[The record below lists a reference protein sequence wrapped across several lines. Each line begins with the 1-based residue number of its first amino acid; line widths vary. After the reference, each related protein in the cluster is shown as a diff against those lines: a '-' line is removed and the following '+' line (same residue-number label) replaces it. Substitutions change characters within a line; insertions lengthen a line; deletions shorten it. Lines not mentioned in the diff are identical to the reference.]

1 MATLILSTVGTALG
15 GPVGGAIGSLI
26 GQTIDQRLL
35 GPGPRRGPRLGD
47 LGVQTSSYGTPIP
60 RIYGTMRVAGSVV
73 WATELKE
80 SEEPS
85 QSGKGQPEM
94 LLYTYSASFAVAL
107 SSRVAGEVRRIWADG
122 KLLRGEAGDF
132 KVKTG
137 FRFYTGSEDQQVDP
151 LIASVEGMD
160 RAAAFRGT
168 ALAVFEDLQLAEF
181 GNRIPFLTFEVV
193 ADPAIMLGGLLGD
206 CSRGAIACASSER
219 IIGYAAHGGS
229 ISAALQPLVE
239 QFGLALF
246 DDGDVVRSPDDRVL
260 VAPGED
266 DLGCSADGRQG
277 LRVERSEVAAR
288 DLPAALSIAYHDP
301 ARDYQTG
308 QAQAISGVTGGGRE
322 AIELPAVL
330 DAGAAKGLAEATLA
344 RRWAERERV
353 KISLPPSKMG
363 MMPGSLFRL
372 ASSNRLWR
380 ARSVTVEAMVTHVE
394 AQPVWDTV
402 GALAAEPGRA
412 VTDPDV
418 VAGPTMMA
426 LLDLPDLGTD
436 TAAGPALY
444 LAAASSSGT
453 WRPVPVEV
461 TIGGTVTPSQSAAAE
476 TAMGV
481 VTVPPADGRGSELFD
496 MAASIQVQL
505 VHDGQWLESRDDEA
519 LANGANLAAVGGEL
533 VQFGRAEPLGS
544 GRFRLSKL
552 LRGRRGTEWAMSGH
566 AAGETFVL
574 LSARSLQR
582 IALPEGSIGAVV
594 EVQAHGVGDG
604 AGTWVSAVG
613 NGEALRPPC
622 PVNVMCAMNSGG
634 GIDIAW
640 TRRSRLGW
648 TWQDGMDAPLGESR
662 EAYRVRLDGPA
673 GFVERET
680 NIPHTQLR
688 AAEAASV
695 GSGAVAVS
703 VVQIGD
709 RAVSRAAT
717 ATISIA

>member
-1 MATLILSTVGTALG
+1 
-15 GPVGGAIGSLI
+15 
-26 GQTIDQRLL
+26 
-35 GPGPRRGPRLGD
+35 
-47 LGVQTSSYGTPIP
+47 
-60 RIYGTMRVAGSVV
+60 
-73 WATELKE
+73 
-80 SEEPS
+80 
-85 QSGKGQPEM
+85 
-94 LLYTYSASFAVAL
+94 
-107 SSRVAGEVRRIWADG
+107 
-122 KLLRGEAGDF
+122 
-132 KVKTG
+132 
-137 FRFYTGSEDQQVDP
+137 
-151 LIASVEGMD
+151 
-160 RAAAFRGT
+160 
-168 ALAVFEDLQLAEF
+168 
-181 GNRIPFLTFEVV
+181 
-193 ADPAIMLGGLLGD
+193 
-206 CSRGAIACASSER
+206 
-219 IIGYAAHGGS
+219 
-229 ISAALQPLVE
+229 
-239 QFGLALF
+239 
-246 DDGDVVRSPDDRVL
+246 
-260 VAPGED
+260 
-266 DLGCSADGRQG
+266 
-277 LRVERSEVAAR
+277 
-288 DLPAALSIAYHDP
+288 
-301 ARDYQTG
+301 
-308 QAQAISGVTGGGRE
+308 
-322 AIELPAVL
+322 
-330 DAGAAKGLAEATLA
+330 
-344 RRWAERERV
+344 
-353 KISLPPSKMG
+353 
-363 MMPGSLFRL
+363 
-372 ASSNRLWR
+372 
-380 ARSVTVEAMVTHVE
+380 
-394 AQPVWDTV
+394 
-402 GALAAEPGRA
+402 
-412 VTDPDV
+412 
-418 VAGPTMMA
+418 
-426 LLDLPDLGTD
+426 
-436 TAAGPALY
+436 
-444 LAAASSSGT
+444 
-453 WRPVPVEV
+453 VEV

-552 LRGRRGTEWAMSGH
+552 LRGRRVTEWAMSGH